1 MAATAIASARE
12 RSPQFPIVAIIDP
25 SNEASI
31 ALALKLGLQQIP
43 GGGVPKAYEV
53 YCIYR

>member
-12 RSPQFPIVAIIDP
+12 RSPQLPIVAIIDP

-31 ALALKLGLQQIP
+31 ALALKLGLQDVP
-43 GGGVPKAYEV
+43 GAGMPNDHEMYHFG
-53 YCIYR
+53 